1 MKYSHS
7 RNQRWRRAHRQGGAA
22 VELVVCLP
30 VIVLL
35 ILGALEACGAIFLRQ
50 SLTVAAY
57 EGARA
62 ALLPNATSASAT
74 TRSQQVIDDR
84 RVIGATIATDPSDI
98 TTAVPGEYV
107 TVTVTAPSD
116 QNALF
121 IGRFFRGRTLTGRA
135 EMMKEF

>member
-1 MKYSHS
+1 MKSIHIRARRSH
-7 RNQRWRRAHRQGGAA
+7 QARRKGGAA
-22 VELVVCLP
+22 VELAVCLP

-35 ILGALEACGAIFLRQ
+35 ILAAIEACGAIFLRQ

-62 ALLPNATSASAT
+62 SLLPNATTASAT
-74 TRSQQVIDDR
+74 ARCQQVIDDR
-84 RVIGATIATDPSDI
+84 QIVGTGISIAPDV
-98 TTAVPGEYV
+98 TAAAPGEYL